1 MEDLSDLKNDQNT
14 RGYRPC
20 PRWIQVEDLSDLKND
35 QSIAVDPNESVG
47 VAVDLK
53 KPVGLKEASQ
63 KCFK

>member
-1 MEDLSDLKNDQNT
+1 MT
-14 RGYRPC
+14 RKD
-20 PRWIQVEDLSDLKND
+20 VEDIQLCFSRVIIVVFKLSDLKND

-63 KCFK
+63 KFFK